1 MTRSRSGS
9 AAVEFALILLPF
21 MLLLFGGF
29 EFGRLIWTR
38 NALQQTAIATARCMG
53 VRQAACVTGTLPDAA
68 RSVTFARTRA
78 ASFSVAVPA
87 AAVVATAAGTC
98 ANQGGFSRVT
108 ISTSFRTIVPLLRPI
123 LGAAYPITVV
133 ACFPNQT

>member
-1 MTRSRSGS
+1 MMRSRSGS
-9 AAVEFALILLPF
+9 AAVEFALILVPF
-21 MLLLFGGF
+21 VLLLFGGM

-38 NALQQTAIATARCMG
+38 NALQQTAFATARCMG
-53 VRQAACVTGTLPDAA
+53 VRQAPCATGLLPDVA

-98 ANQGGFSRVT
+98 ASQGGFSRVT
-108 ISTSFRTIVPLLRPI
+108 ISTSFRTIIPLLRPI
-123 LGAAYPITVV
+123 LGEAYPIRVV